1 MRALG
6 ELGRQLV
13 RMAIRNVTRNA
24 RRSLLS
30 GAMVALGVAAVL
42 FAKGYLSGLEVLIE
56 QGVVEGGYGALQVVH
71 DGYLA
76 SQEMSPLELDL
87 PDDAALVK
95 LLRGVP
101 NVHAAAPRL
110 QFMGMIGNGDT
121 ASTVFNAFGLDPRV
135 EPQVCPK
142 GPSVAS
148 DRLTGR
154 LLASNDADEVLLG
167 TELAKGLNV
176 KLGDTVT
183 LLVRTPSGAMN
194 GTDVTVVGIY
204 RYDDLEVNK
213 HLVVI
218 PLATSQRL
226 LHMNGRVTGYSISV
240 DDLGRVEETVG
251 AVRTALSGGPW
262 PIETHAWS
270 TMQPQYHDMVLIL
283 DAVLGVLLL
292 IVFGLVLTGVVNTM
306 LMSVFERTREIGTL
320 MSMGFSRLRV
330 GALFMCEALALGT
343 MAAIIGAALG
353 ISITLYAH
361 AHGIPFRVVGVGLVE
376 NRPIL
381 AASFALLAVGGAVFG
396 ALAGGLWPAWRAARL
411 QPVEAL
417 SSH

>member
-1 MRALG
+1 
-6 ELGRQLV
+6 
-13 RMAIRNVTRNA
+13 MAFRNVTRNA

-42 FAKGYLSGLEVLIE
+42 FAKAYLSGLQLLVE
-56 QGVVEGGYGALQVVH
+56 QNVVEAGYGALQVVH
-71 DGYLA
+71 EGYLA
-76 SQEMSPLELDL
+76 SQEMSPLDLDL
-87 PDDAALVK
+87 TDDPALVK
-95 LLRGVP
+95 RLRAVP
-101 NVHAAAPRL
+101 NVRAVAPRL
-110 QFMGMIGNGDT
+110 QFMGMVNTGES
-121 ASTVFNAFGLDPRV
+121 STVFSAFGLDPKA
-135 EPQVCPK
+135 EPFVCPK

-154 LLASNDADEVLLG
+154 LLASNDAEEVILG

-183 LLVRTPSGAMN
+183 LLVNTRSGAPDAM
-194 GTDVTVVGIY
+194 DVTVVGTY

-213 HLVVI
+213 RLVVV
-218 PLATSQRL
+218 PLGASQKL
-226 LHMNGRVTGYSISV
+226 LHMSGRVTGFSV
-240 DDLGRVEETVG
+240 GVHDLARVDETVKG
-251 AVRTALSGGPW
+251 VRAALNGGPW
-262 PIETHAWS
+262 PIEAHDWT

-320 MSMGFSRLRV
+320 MSMGFSRLRI

-343 MAAIIGAALG
+343 MAAITGAMIG
-353 ISITLYAH
+353 ISITVYANS
-361 AHGIPFRVVGVGLVE
+361 HGIPFRVVGVGVVE

-381 AASFALLAVGGAVFG
+381 AVSFAAFAVAGAVMG

-411 QPVEAL
+411 KPVEAL